1 MVGFFPSSGQG
12 HRNPYPVTLLSSMQL
27 SRFHSLSSS
36 SWDKMA
42 RARGVCMGAL
52 YEPVL
57 EGHMLHP
64 ATSCRWELSH
74 IVIVPAECKG
84 RQEIQPSCVPRK
96 RRDYSDQQLARLC
109 HAADTIGEIGQQS
122 KCVGSGMN
130 GRRSWAG
137 RMSDTHCRYSVKIF
151 CNPFEENWSSQS
163 HKQLSNRVI
172 FFFTEE
178 QKKYCRNKSF
188 GLFFF

>member
-1 MVGFFPSSGQG
+1 M
-12 HRNPYPVTLLSSMQL
+12 
-27 SRFHSLSSS
+27 
-36 SWDKMA
+36 
-42 RARGVCMGAL
+42 
-52 YEPVL
+52 
-57 EGHMLHP
+57 
-64 ATSCRWELSH
+64 
-74 IVIVPAECKG
+74 
-84 RQEIQPSCVPRK
+84 PRK

-109 HAADTIGEIGQQS
+109 HAADTIGEIDQQS

-151 CNPFEENWSSQS
+151 CNPFEQNWSSQS

-188 GLFFF
+188 GLFFFKVMQIRDIINLMALKKKHAFHTRNIFL